1 MGYDMNSQAFFSNIR
16 FEILSLLE
24 HAEKEVLIAMAWF
37 TSAELFDALISCLKR
52 NVKVELVL
60 LDNAINYM
68 YYAPDF
74 NELINAGGVLRIADS
89 SVGFMH
95 HKFCV
100 IDNKIAIT
108 GSYNWTYYAETRNIE
123 NIVITD
129 NPVIVNCFSTE
140 FNRLTSLLSVS
151 SSCARLSWD
160 DIEAR
165 EDIDFRKLNY
175 EIERIC
181 EVQNKPVRRFYETKT
196 EVVRTEIKRTP
207 IAKYSIGV
215 KALDN
220 NDNEIFEPFINL
232 GSKLPCYSSEIEL
245 YFDSKNEKAFPC
257 SFIYG
262 NPNNKNEWHPIKE
275 VDLMQV
281 AKGTCEENLPVR
293 FTMNLDDNGSLRVDV
308 VCSKSGQRL
317 TISALDSNF
326 VKYE

>member
-1 MGYDMNSQAFFSNIR
+1 MEIAHFSNIR
-16 FEILSLLE
+16 NQIIPYLKQ
-24 HAEKEVLIAMAWF
+24 AKEEVAIAMAWF
-37 TSAELFDALISCLKR
+37 TSAELFDALLSCLKR
-52 NVKVELVL
+52 SVNVELII

-74 NELINAGGVLRIADS
+74 NLLIEAGGHLRIADS

-108 GSYNWTYYAETRNIE
+108 GSYNWTYYAETRNVE

-129 NPVIVNCFSTE
+129 NMEIVNLYLTE
-140 FNRLTSLLSVS
+140 YKRLANLLSVS
-151 SSCARLSWD
+151 SSCSRLSWD

-165 EDIDFRKLNY
+165 EDVDFRELNY

-181 EVQNKPVRRFYETKT
+181 EVQNKPVRRIFETKT
-196 EVVRTEIKRTP
+196 EVVRTEIKKTP
-207 IAKYSIGV
+207 MAKYSIGV

-220 NDNEIFEPFINL
+220 NDKEIFEPFINL

-245 YFDSKNEKAFPC
+245 YFDSKNEKEFPC

-262 NPNNKNEWHPIKE
+262 NPNNKIEWHPIKD

-308 VCSKSGQRL
+308 VCTKSGQRL